1 VQRER
6 LQFFSEL
13 QFSMKNEEEENPFL
27 NAAAQEV
34 SPHPSFAHSTTRSAT
49 HLLTRLSLLSV
60 FRRNRRKPERSS
72 SRPREEP
79 RARSKELSEEH
90 DVHSIDSKRGPSG
103 MC

>member
-1 VQRER
+1 MQRER

-34 SPHPSFAHSTTRSAT
+34 
-49 HLLTRLSLLSV
+49 HLLIPPSHTQQHVQPPTHSRAYLSV
-60 FRRNRRKPERSS
+60 FRRNRRKPERS

-90 DVHSIDSKRGPSG
+90 SINSRNEALPA
-103 MC
+103 C

>member
-34 SPHPSFAHSTTRSAT
+34 SSSLLRTPPPIRTVVQPAT
-49 HLLTRLSLLSV
+49 HALISSPRSV
-60 FRRNRRKPERSS
+60 
-72 SRPREEP
+72 
-79 RARSKELSEEH
+79 AT
-90 DVHSIDSKRGPSG
+90 G
-103 MC
+103 